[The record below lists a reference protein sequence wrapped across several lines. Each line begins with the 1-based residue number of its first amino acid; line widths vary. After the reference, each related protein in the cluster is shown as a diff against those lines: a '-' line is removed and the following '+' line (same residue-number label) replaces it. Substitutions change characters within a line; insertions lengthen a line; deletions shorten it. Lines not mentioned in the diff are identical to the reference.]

1 VPRIPRG
8 QQGGYAYH
16 VINRGNGRATVFHK
30 PQDYEAFLS
39 LLSEAK
45 KRHRVKIFG
54 FCLMPNHFHLVV
66 EPAHQTALSQFMQ
79 WLLTSHVRRYHK
91 HYGSS
96 GHVWQGRFKSFAV
109 QRDEHLITTL
119 RYVLQNPVRAGLSE
133 TVREWPWSSARRRQL
148 VDRSPVDEEIRWSEQ
163 LESRLDELQV
173 ATIRE
178 CLNRQ
183 RPFGQSEWQTE
194 MAVTFGLGSTLRPR
208 GRPRS
213 EKKSSLSPF

>member
-1 VPRIPRG
+1 MPRIPRG

-16 VINRGNGRATVFHK
+16 VINRGNGRTTVFHK

-39 LLSEAK
+39 LLAEAK

-54 FCLMPNHFHLVV
+54 YCLMPNHFHLVL

-96 GHVWQGRFKSFAV
+96 GHVWQGRFKSFPV
-109 QRDEHLITTL
+109 QRDEHLITVI
-119 RYVLQNPVRAGLSE
+119 RYVLQNPVRAGLAN
-133 TVREWPWSSARRRQL
+133 TTREWPWSSLRRPQLIDPSPTGNDEQSAEEIKTDQL
-148 VDRSPVDEEIRWSEQ
+148 VT
-163 LESRLDELQV
+163 L
-173 ATIRE
+173 RE

-183 RPFGQSEWQTE
+183 RPFGEKDWQAE
-194 MAVTFGLGSTLRPR
+194 VAAMFGLASTLRAR
-208 GRPRS
+208 GRPRT

>member
-1 VPRIPRG
+1 
-8 QQGGYAYH
+8 
-16 VINRGNGRATVFHK
+16 
-30 PQDYEAFLS
+30 
-39 LLSEAK
+39 
-45 KRHRVKIFG
+45 
-54 FCLMPNHFHLVV
+54 MPNHFHLVV

-96 GHVWQGRFKSFAV
+96 GHVWQGRLKSFAV
-109 QRDEHLITTL
+109 QRDEHVITTL

-133 TVREWPWSSARRRQL
+133 TVHEWPWSSARRRQL

-213 EKKSSLSPF
+213 EKKKVACPPFNSHVVMDTSRYRRSRVWTQHSAPSRQWSLRPVRLSYVMDRHSRRTGIACCAWSL